1 MDTGTYPEE
10 AFFKDLLRGSRIV
23 PLIEMINTSGI
34 STRRCTAEFWT
45 SNQRQASPLHEISY
59 RACFK
64 PQLPRFFITGLT
76 QEGDRVYDPFS
87 GRGTTVLEAGLLRR
101 RVAANDANPLSRI
114 LTQPRFFIPGEQ
126 EVAARLAKI
135 GSGTHATAEIDL
147 SMFYDPK
154 TESEIVTLRNY
165 LLEREE
171 ACETDPVDSW
181 IRMVATSRL
190 TGHSPGFFSVYTLP
204 PNQAISS
211 DRQAMIN
218 AQRNQV
224 PEYRNV
230 RDLILRKTR
239 SLVRG
244 LSPEDYRNL
253 NNAGTDGLFLT
264 GDSRNTQ
271 ALPDASISLTVTSPP
286 FLDTV
291 QYAKDNWLRCWFNG
305 IDGEAIE
312 RDLTVTR
319 SLESWC
325 RVMESTFRELFRVTV
340 PGGHVAFEVG
350 EVRRGSIR
358 LDEQVLPVGL
368 AAGFTPV
375 GILVNLQRFTKTSHI
390 WGIGNNDSGTNTNRI
405 VLFKKGSS
413 LPGVSESD
421 EPATLCGG

>member
-1 MDTGTYPEE
+1 MDTGNYPEE
-10 AFFKDLLRGSRIV
+10 TFFADVLRGSGPV
-23 PLIEMINTSGI
+23 QLIETIDVSGI
-34 STRRCTAEFWT
+34 RTRRCTGEFWT
-45 SNQRQASPLHEISY
+45 SNQRQASSLHEISY

-101 RVAANDANPLSRI
+101 RVAANDANPLSKI

-135 GSGTHATAEIDL
+135 GSDKSATAEIDL

-165 LLEREE
+165 LLDREE
-171 ACETDPVDSW
+171 ACETDPVDFW

-204 PNQAISS
+204 PNQAVSP
-211 DRQAMIN
+211 DRQVLIN
-218 AQRNQV
+218 AQRKQV

-253 NNAGTDGLFLT
+253 NKAGTDGLFLT
-264 GDSRNTQ
+264 GDSRNTPKI
-271 ALPDASISLTVTSPP
+271 PDASIRLTVTSPP

-305 IDGEAIE
+305 IDGDAIE

-319 SLESWC
+319 SIESWC

-350 EVRRGSIR
+350 EVRRGRIR
-358 LDEQVLPVGL
+358 LDEQVLPVGM
-368 AAGFTPV
+368 AAGFTPM
-375 GILVNLQRFTKTSHI
+375 GILINLQRFTKTSHI
-390 WGIGNNDSGTNTNRI
+390 WGVGNNDSGTNTNRI
-405 VLFKKGSS
+405 VLFQKGTS
-413 LPGVSESD
+413 LPDVRE
-421 EPATLCGG
+421 